1 MALFFKYLQI
11 GKKLNLKLNEVDF
24 YEPFMAHPVTI
35 PGKPYTEDDIVSY
48 IEEHNRWTQQ
58 LKKYDKR
65 KMILSTVLFFVN
77 VAECFLPV
85 LDRL

>member
-1 MALFFKYLQI
+1 MCLQI
-11 GKKLNLKLNEVDF
+11 AKKLNLKLNEVDF

-48 IEEHNRWTQQ
+48 IEEHNRWTKQKQ
-58 LKKYDKR
+58 LK
-65 KMILSTVLFFVN
+65 IFCTVHLVN
-77 VAECFLPV
+77 VAECFLSV